1 MAALARITTDLVPES
16 PQDLGLPHP
25 SWWQHQREAVAEI
38 LEGFEHGHKV
48 LLSAP
53 TGSGKTLIGSAVA
66 RVQGGTSMFLAHTI
80 YLQRQQLRTLP
91 QAATATGRAN
101 HRCLLPDPFGQELT
115 AAEAPCP
122 CQHAVKGG
130 CGYYDQL
137 FACDDADE
145 VVLNYAYAVRV
156 CKARGMKVTTLDPAT
171 GQEVN
176 LVLPNPFIGRGLL
189 VCDEAHLLERAL
201 IDADTVEISR
211 RTFDRLHVPLPATT
225 EMGSWQE
232 WANRWVM
239 PVANRVTTLLKGF
252 RAVEHPHRDDIR
264 EARSL
269 QAAYSVLSSV
279 LQINPQGVPYYVG
292 RTPSGY
298 QIRPLWAWDTAHD
311 TLFKYGRNVVIMSA
325 TVGDPALTTK
335 LLGIEPDDWTL
346 AEVPST
352 FPVDNRPVFYWP
364 VMKMKHGNTD
374 NEKMQQV
381 HALAHLASKFPTSAG
396 VVHCC
401 SYALGAFFLANAGIY
416 PELASRLLLHGPQD
430 REKVVADFEAH
441 PGNRILVSPAVTTGV
456 DWDFVGWQMIPK
468 VPFPDLSDDIVR
480 LRYEYQT
487 EEGEPIGKAVYLQEA
502 ALAIVQASGRCVR
515 TPTSKGVTV
524 ITDGAFWTLFK
535 FTSPASFPNWFRDA
549 VTWYKPGG

>member
-1 MAALARITTDLVPES
+1 MVGITELVPDS
-16 PQDLGLPHP
+16 PTDLGLPHG
-25 SWWQHQREAVAEI
+25 SWWPYQREAVAAT
-38 LEGFEHGHKV
+38 LAGFEQGRKV
-48 LLSAP
+48 LISAP

-80 YLQRQQLRTLP
+80 YLQRQQLRTLL

-101 HRCLLPDPFGQELT
+101 HVCLLPDPFGQELT

-122 CQHAVKGG
+122 CQHAVEGG
-130 CGYYDQL
+130 CGYYNQL
-137 FACDDADE
+137 FACADADE

-156 CKARGMKVTTLDPAT
+156 CKAHGMKVTTIDPT
-171 GQEVN
+171 TNQEVN

-189 VCDEAHLLERAL
+189 VCDEAHLLERSL
-201 IDADTVEISR
+201 IDADTIDVHR
-211 RTFDRLHVPLPATT
+211 RTFDQLRVPLPGTT
-225 EMGSWQE
+225 ELGAWKE
-232 WANRWVM
+232 WAKTWVT
-239 PVANRVTTLLKGF
+239 PVANRVTGMLKSF

-264 EARSL
+264 EARRL
-269 QAAYSVLSSV
+269 QAAYSVLDEV

-292 RTPSGY
+292 RTLSGY
-298 QIRPLWAWDTAHD
+298 QVRPLWAWETAHNL
-311 TLFKYGRNVVIMSA
+311 LFKYGRDVMIMSA
-325 TVGDPALTTK
+325 TLGDPHLTTR

-346 AEVPST
+346 VEVPST
-352 FPVDNRPVFYWP
+352 FPLVNRPVFYWP
-364 VMKMKHGNTD
+364 VMKMKYGSTE
-374 NEKMQQV
+374 NEKLQQV
-381 HALAHLASKFPTSAG
+381 HALAHLATKFPTSAG

-401 SYALGAFFLANAGIY
+401 SYTLGKFLFDNAGLY
-416 PELASRLLLHGPQD
+416 PQLAGRLLFHGPQD
-430 REKVVADFEAH
+430 REETFLDFETA
-441 PGNRILVSPAVTTGV
+441 PGNRVLITPAATTGV

-468 VPFPDLSDDIVR
+468 VPFHDLSDDIVR

-487 EEGEPIGKAVYLQEA
+487 EEGEPIGKRVYLQEA

-535 FTSPASFPNWFRDA
+535 FTSPRSFPGWFRDA

>member
-1 MAALARITTDLVPES
+1 MDSMVRITELVPES
-16 PQDLGLPHP
+16 PTDLGLPHG
-25 SWWQHQREAVAEI
+25 SWWPHQREAVAAT
-38 LEGFEHGHKV
+38 LSGFEQGRKV
-48 LLSAP
+48 LVSAP

-80 YLQRQQLRTLP
+80 YLQRQQLRTLL

-101 HRCLLPDPFGQELT
+101 HTCLLPDPFGQELT

-122 CQHAVKGG
+122 CHFAREGG
-130 CGYYDQL
+130 CGYYNQL
-137 FACDDADE
+137 FACADADE

-156 CKARGMKVTTLDPAT
+156 CKAHGMKVTTIDPT
-171 GQEVN
+171 TNQEVS
-176 LVLPNPFIGRGLL
+176 LLLPNPFKGRDLL

-201 IDADTVEISR
+201 IDADTIDVHR
-211 RTFDRLHVPLPATT
+211 RTFDQLQVPLPGTT
-225 EMGSWQE
+225 ELGAWKE
-232 WANRWVM
+232 WAKLWVT
-239 PVANRVTTLLKGF
+239 PVANRVTGLLKSF

-264 EARSL
+264 EARRL
-269 QAAYSVLSSV
+269 QSAYSVLDEV
-279 LQINPQGVPYYVG
+279 LQINPQDVPYYVG

-298 QIRPLWAWDTAHD
+298 QVRPLWAWETAHNL
-311 TLFKYGRNVVIMSA
+311 LFKYGRDVMIMSA
-325 TVGDPALTTK
+325 TVGDPHLTTR

-346 AEVPST
+346 VEVPST
-352 FPVDNRPVFYWP
+352 FPLENRPVFYWP

-374 NEKMQQV
+374 EEKMQQV

-401 SYALGAFFLANAGIY
+401 SYTLGRFLYDNAHRY
-416 PELASRLLLHGPQD
+416 PDLQSRLVIHTATD
-430 REKVVADFEAH
+430 RESVFADFEH
-441 PGNRILVSPAVTTGV
+441 NPSNRVLITPAATTGV
-456 DWDFVGWQMIPK
+456 DWGFVGWQMIPK

-487 EEGEPIGKAVYLQEA
+487 EEGEPIGKRVYLQEA

-515 TPTSKGVTV
+515 TPTDKGVTI
-524 ITDGAFWTLFK
+524 ITDGAFWTLFQ
-535 FTSPASFPNWFRDA
+535 FTSPLSFPSWFRDA

>member
-1 MAALARITTDLVPES
+1 MVRELELVPES
-16 PQDLGLPHP
+16 PADLGLPHP
-25 SWWQHQREAVAEI
+25 SWWQHQREAVENVLA
-38 LEGFEHGHKV
+38 GFERGHKV

-122 CQHAVKGG
+122 CLHAVEGG
-130 CGYYDQL
+130 CGYYNQL
-137 FACDDADE
+137 FACAEADE

-156 CKARGMKVTTLDPAT
+156 CKAHGMKATTIDPES
-171 GQEVN
+171 GLEVP
-176 LVLPNPFIGRGLL
+176 LVLPNPFVNRGLL

-201 IDADTVEISR
+201 IDADTIEVSR
-211 RTFDRLHVPLPATT
+211 RTFDRLHVPLPSTA
-225 EMGSWQE
+225 EMGAWQE
-232 WANRWVM
+232 WANKWVM
-239 PVANRVTTLLKGF
+239 SVANRVTGLLKSF

-269 QAAYSVLSSV
+269 QSAYTVISEV

-292 RTPSGY
+292 RTPMGF
-298 QIRPLWAWDTAHD
+298 QIRPLWAWYAAHNL
-311 TLFKYGRNVVIMSA
+311 LFKYGDDVVIMSA
-325 TVGDPALTTK
+325 TLGDPALTTR
-335 LLGIEPDDWTL
+335 LLGIEPDDWSL
-346 AEVPST
+346 VEVPST
-352 FPVDNRPVFYWP
+352 FPVENRPVFYWP
-364 VMKMKHGNTD
+364 VMKMRYNNTYE
-374 NEKMQQV
+374 EKMQQV
-381 HALAHLASKFPTSAG
+381 HALAHLAAKFPNSAG

-401 SYALGAFFLANAGIY
+401 SYDLGRFLVENAGIY
-416 PELASRLLLHGPQD
+416 PDLVSRLLFHDSQG
-430 REKVVADFEAH
+430 REATFQGFEAH
-441 PGNRILVSPAVTTGV
+441 PGNRILVTPAATTGV

-487 EEGEPIGKAVYLQEA
+487 EEGEPIGKRVYLQEA
-502 ALAIVQASGRCVR
+502 ALAVVQASGRCVR
-515 TPTSKGVTV
+515 TPTSKGVTI

-535 FTSPASFPNWFRDA
+535 FTSPASFPGWFRDA
-549 VTWYKPGG
+549 VRWYKPNGG